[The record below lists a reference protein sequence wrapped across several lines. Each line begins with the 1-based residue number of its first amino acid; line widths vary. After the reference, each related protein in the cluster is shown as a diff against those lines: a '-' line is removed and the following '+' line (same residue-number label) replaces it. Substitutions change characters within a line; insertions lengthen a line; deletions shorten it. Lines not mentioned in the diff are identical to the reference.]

1 MLLVVH
7 WQDYLCWFS
16 CFYVGILRT
25 TDSCTQNA
33 FTRKVL
39 LKLQVHGSL
48 RQPQTEWPVTL
59 ACTTVSMC

>member
-1 MLLVVH
+1 MLLMVH

-48 RQPQTEWPVTL
+48 RQPQTECPVTL